1 MEDTG
6 SDTVQLR
13 IKGLLC
19 LCSSDSCVVSNI
31 SVKWKYT
38 GSQEFSF
45 LAYIDA
51 IF

>member
-6 SDTVQLR
+6 FDTVRLR
-13 IKGLLC
+13 MKGLLC
-19 LCSSDSCVVSNI
+19 LCSSYSCVVSNI
-31 SVKWKYT
+31 SCKWKCT

-45 LAYIDA
+45 LAYVDA